1 MIIHSGMHKTGSS
14 SIQDSLFLNNKVL
27 GQHNMIYPEIGLSF
41 DEEVGHRHL
50 HLSNLLKKHHYSK
63 QKLIEV
69 IEELK
74 ALSQNDIIISHEDL
88 FRLDIAPEA
97 LKLLAES
104 FDVHL
109 LLFVKD
115 PVLYFNDKYKEWIRR
130 QSCTLEPAEFILQ
143 HFEYLQIDRILPMWE
158 EAIGKANIHVSE
170 FNSNKL
176 SGSAFLANFYY
187 KLNEITGAQLEVLT
201 LKPVKRK
208 NKSLTNTRT
217 LFYLIANRE
226 GKRPEAERISTRTLC
241 ENNKGLVL
249 SRECV
254 HQVKARSWH
263 ALNYLKTK
271 YGLNVEMKNVDD
283 YLLDMDFFSIKK
295 RYKLQRK
302 LLGA

>member
-1 MIIHSGMHKTGSS
+1 MHKTGSS
-14 SIQDSLFLNNKVL
+14 SIQDSLFINREVL
-27 GQHNMIYPEIGLSF
+27 GRQNIIYPETGLAY
-41 DEEVGHRHL
+41 DDEVGNRHL
-50 HLSNLLKKHHYSK
+50 YLSNLLKNHHYSK
-63 QKLIEV
+63 HKLIDV
-69 IEELK
+69 IKDLQ
-74 ALSQNDIIISHEDL
+74 AVSQNNIIVSHEDL
-88 FRLDIAPEA
+88 FRLDISQEA
-97 LKLLAES
+97 LELLAES

-143 HFEYLQIDRILPMWE
+143 HFEYLQIDRILPIWE
-158 EAIGKANIHVSE
+158 EAIGKANIHVSV
-170 FNSNKL
+170 FDKNKL

-187 KLNEITGAQLEVLT
+187 KLNEITEAQLEALT
-201 LKPVKRK
+201 LKPVERK

-226 GKRPEAERISTRTLC
+226 GKRPEAERISTRTLF

-263 ALNYLKTK
+263 ALHYLNTK
-271 YGLNVEMKNVDD
+271 YGLNIEMKNVDD

>member
-1 MIIHSGMHKTGSS
+1 MHKTGSS
-14 SIQDSLFLNNKVL
+14 SIQDSLFINNGALK
-27 GQHNMIYPEIGLSF
+27 QQNIIYPETGLTY

-50 HLSNLLKKHHYSK
+50 YLSNLLKKHHYSK

-69 IEELK
+69 IEELN
-74 ALSQNDIIISHEDL
+74 ALSQNNIVLSHEDL
-88 FRLDIAPEA
+88 FRLDISSEG
-97 LKLLAES
+97 LELLAES
-104 FDVHL
+104 FDLHL
-109 LLFVKD
+109 MVFVKD

-158 EAIGKANIHVSE
+158 EAIGKTNIHVSV
-170 FNSNKL
+170 FDKNKL
-176 SGSAFLANFYY
+176 SGSAFLTNFYY
-187 KLNEITGAQLEVLT
+187 KLNEITGVQLEALA

-226 GKRPEAERISTRTLC
+226 GKRPEAERISTRVLF

-254 HQVKARSWH
+254 HQVKAKSWH
-263 ALNYLKTK
+263 ALHYLKTK

-283 YLLDMDFFSIKK
+283 YLLDMDFYSIKK